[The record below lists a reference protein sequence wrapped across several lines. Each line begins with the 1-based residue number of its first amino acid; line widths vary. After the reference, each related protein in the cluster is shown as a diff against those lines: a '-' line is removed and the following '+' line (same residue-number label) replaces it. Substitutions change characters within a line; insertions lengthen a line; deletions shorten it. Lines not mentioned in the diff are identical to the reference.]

1 MFPGGIANKLGN
13 RFEAKW
19 TVQKLLEVFL
29 GQAESLRFESIDPV
43 DHGVEFSLIRC
54 SQTEWHQTKI
64 QETKGNW
71 TVRGLERKA
80 VLTNALKKIAAGDN
94 QWFVFVSET
103 PAQGLHDLSEKANIG
118 RTAREFESTLSDR
131 ERGELHSLND
141 VWKTKT
147 VQAWVYLKRCRFEVV
162 ADRTLDAYIGLLAG
176 LAFAE
181 PVDTVFPLL
190 RDYLESNFNRELR
203 TEDLRK
209 ELIESKRLTPRAPFD
224 PTLRE
229 CINQATQLY
238 LGSYSPFGVGGERI
252 SRSQAKEVLDLLVE
266 ENGPNVV
273 LLTGNAGVGKSGVV
287 REVIEQLMER
297 GLSHLAFRVDRYLTI
312 QSTRDLG
319 QALFNR
325 PADPAVTLASL
336 GGRDVSV
343 LIIDQIDAVS
353 EASGRIGPMRDVVF
367 DLTRT
372 AQASGCVR
380 IVAVCRSFDLT
391 NDATLRT
398 MEQNEKVQRIEVTP
412 LDWEQEIK
420 PLLLAKNI
428 NTEQITLAQRVLLTL
443 PLNLSLFLEVVTPD
457 GRTIPFSSTSDLY
470 NLLVERKQRAIR
482 ERGYTDLSVP
492 RVMSVLAKA
501 MSDDQLLDA
510 PASVLDPFPN
520 AVDLMASEHL
530 IIKTGNRVAF
540 FHESFFDYAFARNF
554 VTEHRSLLEFLRSD
568 EQFLFRRTQVRQI
581 LTAYRQLGNSARYLA
596 ELKDVLAN
604 TDVRYHLK
612 DAVARW
618 LGTVDDPSEGEL
630 DVVLSLDNPDE
641 RMPAL
646 VRLAV
651 YRQIN
656 WFPTLRR
663 RGHLTAWL
671 RSGSEDRR
679 RDALAVLRNAG
690 ASFPADVADILR
702 AWWSEDLSRG
712 KELLQWLTWLGE
724 IGPTPELLALNLDVI
739 RSNPSGLFD
748 SGRQFD
754 RLFLA
759 SWIKKDLAAA
769 GEVFRVWLEKWFEV
783 FPDDHPFKRDNWND
797 TDTYWLNELRIKSPT
812 AFLDAAVPTFVETI
826 RRINRSYD
834 GQRRTDWTWYW
845 RFEGENY
852 GSDSFLAFLRAALGD
867 VAKQEPER
875 VRNYLQ
881 RIDPSSH
888 PAALYLQLETIAANG
903 MALGHMLLGLLSES
917 EIFDAGPNGG
927 RWLSFARA
935 AKSALPHLS
944 QEQKATIE
952 DRILNHWDEL
962 NFAKKAA
969 HELASGQ
976 PEDRAERRQEVIQYL
991 NYNGYEQ
998 WGILKT
1004 IGQAFLSARAKK
1016 RLVIFERKFEGK
1028 IVEEPSNVKGGLVP
1042 PPIGAEHAKF
1052 MTDRQWVKAIQTY
1065 KDDRDTLRKGG
1076 RWVHHTGASG
1086 LARILQE
1093 RTKDNP
1099 DRFVNLL
1106 LRLPADTTHKYPEG
1120 ILFGLAES
1128 QASPETLLRA
1138 IRYAHSQLNRPLGN
1152 GICRILESH
1161 PKFAD
1166 DDQAFEALVWYVEHG
1181 NAVTEGETEEK
1192 RIEQEIVS
1200 IDHLMRRGG
1209 ALQIRGSYGD
1219 RGAAAEALGAVIW
1232 ECPSRL
1238 EAAIDVLK
1246 RRVMDEHLL
1255 SIRCCLTRPIY
1266 SVLRHDN
1273 KRSSD
1278 LLRRLVVRS
1287 EGTELI
1293 PLTTYHGVHALLY
1306 ILQGTP
1312 DIGRELLNL
1321 LLQSDNENDRLIGA
1335 FHLFREAF
1343 YDLDLAQRS
1352 DAIISVDDAHRKL
1365 AADAAANH
1373 LPHAEY
1379 RSRAEVQLGGFF
1391 DDQVKEI
1398 RAEAADCFRNLKAGD
1413 LDSYRPLL
1421 RRFIQSKAFETE
1433 NFSFF
1438 FFLKEACDQTFEEV
1452 VLASERL
1459 MKLIEDDRRQ
1469 GGSSLDLHY
1478 LDDLILREYAA
1489 VADRPQLRHRLLDVI
1504 DRMLFL
1510 ELYGTDRIIQE
1521 HERD

>member
-43 DHGVEFSLIRC
+43 DHGVEFSLIRGG
-54 SQTEWHQTKI
+54 QNEWHQTKR
-64 QETKGNW
+64 QETNGNW
-71 TVRGLERKA
+71 TVRRLEREG
-80 VLTNALKKIAAGDN
+80 VLTSALNKIVGGDN
-94 QWFVFVSET
+94 QRFVFVSET
-103 PAQGLHDLSEKANIG
+103 PAQALHDLSEKAEIA
-118 RTAREFESTLSDR
+118 RTAGTFESALSDR
-131 ERGELHSLND
+131 QTGELHALND

-147 VQAWVYLKRCRFEVV
+147 EQAWAYLKRCRFEVV
-162 ADRTLDAYIGLLAG
+162 GDGTLDAYIGLLAG
-176 LAFAE
+176 LAFTE
-181 PVDTVFPLL
+181 PVDTIFPLL
-190 RDYLESNFNRELR
+190 RDYLESNFNRDLR

-209 ELIESKRLTPRAPFD
+209 ELIESKRLTPHAPFD

-229 CINQATQLY
+229 CINQATQRY
-238 LGSYSPFGVGGERI
+238 LESYSPFGVAGERI
-252 SRSQAKEVLDLLVE
+252 SRSQAKEMLDLLVE
-266 ENGPNVV
+266 KNGPNVV
-273 LLTGNAGVGKSGVV
+273 LLTGSAGVGKSGVV
-287 REVIEQLMER
+287 REVIEQLTER

-325 PADPAVTLASL
+325 PADPVVTLALL

-367 DLTRT
+367 DLART
-372 AQASGCVR
+372 AQASGSVR

-391 NDATLRT
+391 NDATLRS
-398 MEQNEKVQRIEVTP
+398 MEQNEKVQRIEVAP
-412 LDWEQEIK
+412 LDWEHEIK
-420 PLLLAKNI
+420 PLLLAKEI
-428 NTEQITLAQRVLLTL
+428 NTEQITLAQCDLLTL
-443 PLNLSLFLEVVTPD
+443 PLNLSLFLEIVTPD

-482 ERGYTDLSVP
+482 ERGYTELSVP
-492 RVMSVLAKA
+492 RVISVLANA
-501 MSDDQLLDA
+501 MSGDQLLDA

-540 FHESFFDYAFARNF
+540 FHESFFDYAFARSF
-554 VTEHRSLLEFLRSD
+554 VAEHRGILEFLRSD

-581 LTAYRQLGNSARYLA
+581 LTAYRQLGNTARYLA
-596 ELKDVLAN
+596 ELKGVLTNA
-604 TDVRYHLK
+604 DVRYHLK

-630 DVVLSLDNPDE
+630 DVVISLDNPDE
-641 RMPAL
+641 RMSAL

-656 WFPTLRR
+656 WFPTLQR

-690 ASFPADVADILR
+690 ASFPGDVADILR
-702 AWWSEDLSRG
+702 AWWSEDLDRG
-712 KELLQWLTWLGE
+712 KELLQWFAWLGE
-724 IGPTPELLALNLDVI
+724 IRPTPKLLALNLDVI
-739 RSNPSGLFD
+739 RSKPPGLFD
-748 SGRQFD
+748 NGRQFD
-754 RLFLA
+754 RLSLA
-759 SWIKKDLAAA
+759 SWIKNDPEAA
-769 GEVFRVWLEKWFEV
+769 GEVLRVWFETWFEV
-783 FPDDHPFKRDNWND
+783 FPDDHPFKRDQQSD
-797 TDTYWLNELRIKSPT
+797 TDSYWLNELRKKSPT
-812 AFLDAAVPTFVETI
+812 ALLDAAVPTFVETI
-826 RRINRSYD
+826 RRINRSYE
-834 GQRRTDWTWYW
+834 GQRRTDGTWYW
-845 RFEGENY
+845 RFEGEIH
-852 GSDSFLAFLRAALGD
+852 GADSFLAFLRAALVD
-867 VAKQEPER
+867 VAKEEPEKAG
-875 VRNYLQ
+875 NYLQ
-881 RIDPSSH
+881 RIDPTSH
-888 PAALYLQLETIAANG
+888 PAALYLHLETIAANG
-903 MALGHMLLGLLSES
+903 MALREMLLGLLSGS
-917 EIFDAGPNGG
+917 EIFDAGPNAA

-935 AKSALPHLS
+935 AKSTLPHLR

-952 DRILNHWDEL
+952 DRILSHWDEL

-969 HELASGQ
+969 HELADGQ
-976 PEDRAERRQEVIQYL
+976 PDDRAERRQEVIQYL
-991 NYNGYEQ
+991 NNNGYEQ
-998 WGILKT
+998 WCILKT
-1004 IGQAFLSARAKK
+1004 IGHAFLSARAKN
-1016 RLVIFERKFEGK
+1016 RLVILARKFEGEL
-1028 IVEEPSNVKGGLVP
+1028 VAEPSNVKGGLVP
-1042 PPIGAEHAKF
+1042 PPIGTEHAKF
-1052 MTDRQWVKAIQTY
+1052 MTDRQWLKAIQTY
-1065 KDDRDTLRKGG
+1065 KDDRETLRKGG

-1086 LARILQE
+1086 LAQVLQE
-1093 RTKDNP
+1093 RTKENP

-1106 LRLPADTTHKYPEG
+1106 YRLPADTTHKYPEG

-1128 QASPETLLRA
+1128 QASLETLLRA
-1138 IRYAHSQLNRPLGN
+1138 VQYAHSRLNRPFGN
-1152 GICRILESH
+1152 GICRILETH
-1161 PKFAD
+1161 PQLAN

-1181 NAVTEGETEEK
+1181 NALTEGETEEK
-1192 RIEQEIVS
+1192 RIEQDVVS
-1200 IDHLMRRGG
+1200 IGHLMQRGG

-1246 RRVMDEHLL
+1246 RRVMDEPLL

-1266 SVLRHDN
+1266 SVLRSDN
-1273 KRSSD
+1273 KRASD

-1287 EGTELI
+1287 EGRELI

-1306 ILQGTP
+1306 ILHGIP
-1312 DIGRELLNL
+1312 DIGRELLDL
-1321 LLQSDNENDRLIGA
+1321 LLESDNENERLIGA

-1343 YDLDLAQRS
+1343 YDLDLAQRA
-1352 DAIISVDDAHRKL
+1352 DALISVDDAHRKL

-1379 RSRAEVQLGGFF
+1379 RSRAELQLGGFF

-1398 RAEAADCFRNLKAGD
+1398 RAEAADCFRNLKSGD

-1421 RRFIQSKAFETE
+1421 RRFVQSKAFETE

-1438 FFLKEACDQTFEEV
+1438 FFLKEARDQTFEEV

-1459 MKLIEDDRRQ
+1459 IKLIEDDARQ

-1478 LDDLILREYAA
+1478 LDDLIVREYTA

-1510 ELYGTDRIIQE
+1510 GLYGTDRIIQE